1 LLVISYHLPSDGEV
15 GGLRWAG
22 LTKYLS
28 ELGWRSWILTAAPLP
43 AGELPLGVTVESC
56 PRGRTL
62 TDAYRR
68 LRQAAPLIVLPP
80 RRAELPARGGL
91 AAVLRPLAALR
102 VEAAGLLALLHDGHG
117 WIVRGALRARA
128 LIASVRPDVVVT
140 TGPPHPTHL
149 IGWLATRGRGVRWI
163 VDFRDPWA
171 GPVGKAWQAEPGSVL
186 ARALIAAAERLVLR
200 SASEVFTTTRELGA
214 ALAAQY
220 PRAAITWVPNA
231 ADPDLL
237 PPISQHPFPGLA
249 VAHVGTLYGGRDLGP
264 VLRALRV
271 LLDRHPEVARDST
284 KLRHAGQVEAR
295 QAEAIKRDVAELSLG
310 NYVELRGVLPRADAL
325 GLLARSRVAIV
336 LAQDQDCQIPA
347 KLYECVA
354 LGIPTLVVAP
364 LESATGREAVRLGA
378 SLAAPDDVEGIARLL
393 WIVCSNPN
401 HRPSAPRPRPPASDY
416 RTVASVVAAQLA
428 PRR

>member
-1 LLVISYHLPSDGEV
+1 
-15 GGLRWAG
+15 
-22 LTKYLS
+22 
-28 ELGWRSWILTAAPLP
+28 
-43 AGELPLGVTVESC
+43 
-56 PRGRTL
+56 
-62 TDAYRR
+62 
-68 LRQAAPLIVLPP
+68 
-80 RRAELPARGGL
+80 
-91 AAVLRPLAALR
+91 
-102 VEAAGLLALLHDGHG
+102 
-117 WIVRGALRARA
+117 
-128 LIASVRPDVVVT
+128 
-140 TGPPHPTHL
+140 
-149 IGWLATRGRGVRWI
+149 
-163 VDFRDPWA
+163 
-171 GPVGKAWQAEPGSVL
+171 
-186 ARALIAAAERLVLR
+186 
-200 SASEVFTTTRELGA
+200 
-214 ALAAQY
+214 
-220 PRAAITWVPNA
+220 
-231 ADPDLL
+231 
-237 PPISQHPFPGLA
+237 
-249 VAHVGTLYGGRDLGP
+249 VGTLYGGRDLGP